1 MSPGWRRMK
10 YGRYMPIL
18 RNLSPDKAEEM
29 AWKWTI
35 ALSH

>member
-1 MSPGWRRMK
+1 MNTGLRRLK

-18 RNLSPDKAEEM
+18 RDLTPSEAEEI

-35 ALSH
+35 ALSF